1 MAKVRVVLATRN
13 VGKIE
18 EVAAIV
24 GEAAE
29 VVGLESASTVE
40 LPPESGATYEENALV
55 KARAVARADGVLTL
69 ADDSGLEVDALGGEP
84 GVRSSRYAGPSCD
97 AVANNEKLL
106 RELAG
111 VPAGERGARFV
122 CVAALVAADG
132 RERLARGEVEGS
144 IATAL
149 RGAGGF
155 GYDPLFIPR
164 GHERTF
170 AEMARNEKNRIS
182 HRTRAFGEIIRYL
195 LDIGARGPKLLTG
208 D

>member
-1 MAKVRVVLATRN
+1 MAKVRAILATRN
-13 VGKIE
+13 VGKVE

-29 VVGLESASTVE
+29 VAGLESTSIIE

-55 KARAVARADGVLTL
+55 KARAVARAAGVLTL
-69 ADDSGLEVDALGGEP
+69 ADDSGLEVDALGGKP

-97 AVANNEKLL
+97 PVANNEKLL

-144 IATAL
+144 IATAA

-170 AEMARNEKNRIS
+170 AEMARSEKNRIS
-182 HRTRAFGEIIRYL
+182 HRTRAFREIIRYL
-195 LDIGARGPKLLTG
+195 PDFDARGPKLPAG